1 MAKQV
6 IPAYRAAKPAGPY
19 SQAVRAGGLVF
30 VSGQLPKDPAS
41 GDIVREPIE
50 KAVETCFENVT
61 AALSD
66 AGLTLDN
73 VVMVHLYL
81 ADMEDFAR
89 VNNVYTK
96 VFPEN
101 PPARVTV
108 QAARLP
114 LDAPVE
120 IHVIACEEEKLP

>member
-6 IPAYRAAKPAGPY
+6 IPAYRAAKPSGPY
-19 SQAVRAGGLVF
+19 SQAVRAGRLVF
-30 VSGQLPKDPAS
+30 VSGQLPKDLAS
-41 GDIVREPIE
+41 GDVVREPIE
-50 KAVETCFENVT
+50 KAVEICFGNVK

-81 ADMEDFAR
+81 ADMEGFAR
-89 VNNVYTK
+89 VNDIYAE

-108 QAARLP
+108 QVARLP
-114 LDAPVE
+114 LDVPIE
-120 IHVIACEEEKLP
+120 IQVIAYEEEKSP